1 MDKSSESSPLK
12 DLNKWGQ
19 KYEGTLMKKKEEKE
33 EEKEK
38 KKYLASSKCYIE
50 MMSAKLKAQ
59 KILRLGRNY

>member
-1 MDKSSESSPLK
+1 
-12 DLNKWGQ
+12 
-19 KYEGTLMKKKEEKE
+19 MKKKEEKE
-33 EEKEK
+33 EDKEK

>member
-1 MDKSSESSPLK
+1 
-12 DLNKWGQ
+12 
-19 KYEGTLMKKKEEKE
+19 MKKKEEKE

-50 MMSAKLKAQ
+50 MMSVKLKAQ